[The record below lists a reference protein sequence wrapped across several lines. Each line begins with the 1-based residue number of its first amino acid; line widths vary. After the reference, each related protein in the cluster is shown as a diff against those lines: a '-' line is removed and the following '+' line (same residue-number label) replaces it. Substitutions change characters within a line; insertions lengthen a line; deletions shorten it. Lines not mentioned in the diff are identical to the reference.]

1 MVKEKEKKTEET
13 MDEDFDVTQDEG
25 KMRTDEKGLPYRGIK
40 KGADGVTIV
49 YR

>member
-1 MVKEKEKKTEET
+1 MTKNYEKKVEET
-13 MDEDFDVTQDEG
+13 IEDFDVTKDEG
-25 KMRTDEKGLPYRGIK
+25 KIKKDEKGLPYRGIK

>member
-1 MVKEKEKKTEET
+1 MVEKDKKKVEET
-13 MDEDFDVTQDEG
+13 IEDFDVTKDEG
-25 KMRTDEKGLPYRGIK
+25 KIKKDEKGLPYRGIK